1 MSPRMVAVRAG
12 LARGW
17 IEFRQSMTSVQDI
30 WNVVF
35 FPVIALTVMF
45 MLRGNTVPG
54 TTFSLSSQSVPG
66 ILGMNIV
73 FNGMMALA
81 MSLTLDREDGT
92 LLRAKAVPNGVIGYL
107 TGRVLSR
114 AAAAVAG
121 LLIPLV
127 PAALLFDGLHLGEAT
142 SWVRLVWVLTLGL
155 LAMLPLGAILGALF
169 GNAQSMGVVMLPV
182 MALMGISG
190 VFYPIGG
197 FPEWLQWIAQI
208 FPIYWIGLGLRSAML
223 PQELAAAEIGQS
235 WRYLETAAVLG
246 AWAVIGLALAP
257 AVLRRMARRESGS
270 AVRERRH
277 RAMRRPL

>member
-92 LLRAKAVPNGVIGYL
+92 LLRAKAVPNG
-107 TGRVLSR
+107 
-114 AAAAVAG
+114 
-121 LLIPLV
+121 
-127 PAALLFDGLHLGEAT
+127 
-142 SWVRLVWVLTLGL
+142 
-155 LAMLPLGAILGALF
+155 
-169 GNAQSMGVVMLPV
+169 
-182 MALMGISG
+182 
-190 VFYPIGG
+190 
-197 FPEWLQWIAQI
+197 
-208 FPIYWIGLGLRSAML
+208 
-223 PQELAAAEIGQS
+223 
-235 WRYLETAAVLG
+235 
-246 AWAVIGLALAP
+246 
-257 AVLRRMARRESGS
+257 
-270 AVRERRH
+270 
-277 RAMRRPL
+277 